1 MQNIPFQKFFSAINY
16 KTLEDVR
23 NSNSLNI
30 FKIKLK
36 LHFRFSP
43 PLYHIYTEYRKAS
56 IYHTRLR
63 LGMSSLAAHF
73 FLYGSSDTPYCS
85 CGARENTH
93 HFLLEC
99 PHYAVQWTELLVA
112 IRDLIA
118 PNTHHSLLPTLD
130 ANRLTIILLKGSD
143 DLVTIETAFIF
154 RCVQKFIKS
163 SNRFS

>member
-1 MQNIPFQKFFSAINY
+1 M
-16 KTLEDVR
+16 R

-30 FKIKLK
+30 FKSKLK

-43 PLYHIYTEYRKAS
+43 PLNHIHTGYRKSS

-63 LGMSSLAAHF
+63 LGMSSLAAHLF
-73 FLYGSSDTPYCS
+73 PYGSSDTPYCS
-85 CGARENTH
+85 CGARETTP

-99 PHYAVQWTELLVA
+99 PHYAVQRTELLVA

-143 DLVTIETAFIF
+143 DLVTIENASIF

-163 SNRFS
+163 SNRFC

>member
-1 MQNIPFQKFFSAINY
+1 M
-16 KTLEDVR
+16 R

-30 FKIKLK
+30 FKSKFKL
-36 LHFRFSP
+36 LFRFSP
-43 PLYHIYTEYRKAS
+43 PLNYIYTGYRKAS

-63 LGMSSLAAHF
+63 LGMPSLAAHLF
-73 FLYGSSDTPYCS
+73 PYGSSDTPYCS
-85 CGARENTH
+85 CGARETIH

-99 PHYAVQWTELLVA
+99 PHYAVQRTELLVA

-118 PNTHHSLLPTLD
+118 PNTHHSLLSTLD
-130 ANRLTIILLKGSD
+130 ANRLTIILSEGFD
-143 DLVTIETAFIF
+143 GLVTIENAFIF